1 MAHDLTGFVEHG
13 HNARRMDQR
22 DTRDQIAALG
32 QKGPQLR
39 LIAMGQKMYIGM
51 GIGANEKAGNHGA
64 RPLITAH
71 TVD

>member
-1 MAHDLTGFVEHG
+1 
-13 HNARRMDQR
+13 MDQC
-22 DTRDQIAALG
+22 DTRDQVAALG
-32 QKGPQLR
+32 QKGTQLR